1 MAVAVGSVCDGAF
14 ALRRSGG
21 AIGCYGGLSVVVAVG
36 ILALHAGREGDG
48 AWGRREHVGMERCAA
63 RSSC

>member
-1 MAVAVGSVCDGAF
+1 VAVAVGSVCDGAF

-36 ILALHAGREGDG
+36 ILALHAGRRGQ
-48 AWGRREHVGMERCAA
+48 AWRGREHVGMERCAA